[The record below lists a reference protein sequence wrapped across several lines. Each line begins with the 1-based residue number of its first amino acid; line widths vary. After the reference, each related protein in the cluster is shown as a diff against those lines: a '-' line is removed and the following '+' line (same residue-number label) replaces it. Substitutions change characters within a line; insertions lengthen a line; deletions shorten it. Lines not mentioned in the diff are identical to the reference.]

1 MIQVCDNRESMFMFG
16 SLSQG
21 DVFEYN
27 GTYAIKI
34 DEVTRGSKYYNA
46 VDLQSGDLRYFDRY
60 TEISQCKKVKLD
72 IIE

>member
-1 MIQVCDNRESMFMFG
+1 MFG
-16 SLSQG
+16 SLNQG

-27 GTYAIKI
+27 GIYAIKI